1 LPDLDQ
7 HVKDYFSR
15 ENFFYTCLHLFRSI
29 CLKQGYLK
37 EGYSAP
43 MILINAPFLTL
54 LKKRSTLK
62 VEHRLGLTVADLT
75 EEYLTVINTLAYY
88 AKALITSTL
97 S

>member
-1 LPDLDQ
+1 M
-7 HVKDYFSR
+7 
-15 ENFFYTCLHLFRSI
+15 
-29 CLKQGYLK
+29 KQGYLK

-75 EEYLTVINTLAYY
+75 EEYLTVTNTLAYY